1 MKKALALL
9 LAALLALSLI
19 SCDPQNEPS
28 DTTVMTTTD
37 GSSTASEQ
45 TTTEATTTDGDSTTP
60 EQTTTAA
67 TTTMPY
73 PVAEKPVIYLYPTAQ
88 MPISVKLDVDGRLTT
103 TYPAYRDGWEVIARP
118 DGTLTDPVTGREY
131 YCLYWEGVTDT
142 EYDLSRGFV
151 IPGEDTAAFL
161 EEALAK
167 LGLTER
173 EANEFIIYWLP
184 RMEGNAYN
192 LISFQTEAY
201 TENAKLTVTPTPD
214 SMLRVFMAWKPLETP
229 IEIEPQELPAFER
242 LGFTVVEW
250 GGTELN

>member
-37 GSSTASEQ
+37 GSSTTSEQ

-201 TENAKLTVTPTPD
+201 TENAKLTITPTPD

-229 IEIEPQELPAFER
+229 IEIEPQELSAFER
-242 LGFTVVEW
+242 HGFTVVEW

>member
-1 MKKALALL
+1 MKKSIILMLALL
-9 LAALLALSLI
+9 LTLMLSA
-19 SCDPQNEPS
+19 CEPES
-28 DTTVMTTTD
+28 NRFGQEEKD
-37 GSSTASEQ
+37 
-45 TTTEATTTDGDSTTP
+45 
-60 EQTTTAA
+60 
-67 TTTMPY
+67 Y
-73 PVAEKPVIYLYPTAQ
+73 KPVIYLYPTEE
-88 MPISVKLDVDGRLTT
+88 MSVSVRLDYNGKLTH

-242 LGFTVVEW
+242 YGFTVVAW